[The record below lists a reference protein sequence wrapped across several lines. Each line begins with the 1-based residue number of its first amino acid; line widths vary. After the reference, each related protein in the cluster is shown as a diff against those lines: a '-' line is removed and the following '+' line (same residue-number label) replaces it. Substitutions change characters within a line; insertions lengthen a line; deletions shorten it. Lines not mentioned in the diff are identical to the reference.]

1 MKKYIYLFFLLSLC
15 PLSARAADDNPIAKQ
30 LFNVTSGDLK
40 LSFMVGTDGRLYQL
54 AFGDASK
61 EAVVP
66 AKMPSREWEFL
77 PPYGNGVLTEPALQA
92 THVDGNTSTE
102 LLYTNHKTEQLGDG
116 IAQTVIS
123 LKDPA
128 YPFSVDIYI
137 KCYESTSMMEIWN
150 TITHNEKGMV
160 TLYRY
165 ASASPLLKAKKYRL
179 TQFIGNY
186 KREATLAEEELT
198 TGIKILDS
206 KLGIRANQMRIPSF
220 LLSLNGEADE
230 NKGEVLAGSLKWAGS
245 FQLAFEVDWNNNLRV
260 LTGINPVGSQ
270 YYLERGG
277 TFITPAILYAY
288 SKQGKGDISR
298 KFHRWARAYGIRDA
312 EKDRPVLLN
321 NWEATHCAFDE
332 ERLKGLF
339 DGARQIGAELFLLD
353 DGWFGNGAYSRDDD
367 KHGLGDWEVS
377 TKKLPRGLS
386 YIAKEALKRKVGFGI
401 WLEPEMVN
409 PQSELYNKH
418 PEWII
423 TQQKREPIL
432 GRHQEILDLTRPEVQ
447 QYEWEVIDKTLR
459 PNPDISYVKWDC
471 NRYVT
476 QPGSTYLQPDK
487 QSHLLIDYNWAL
499 YRLMDRFAKGFPDVM
514 AMLCAGGSGR
524 VDYGSMQYF
533 HSFWP
538 SDNTDPLG
546 RIKIQ
551 WGFSHFFPAS
561 TISAHVTRMGKR
573 HLKMAIDVALSGSF
587 GIDLALDKAT
597 PEEREQLAA
606 AVKLYKES
614 IRPLVMQGDLYRLV
628 SPYEQP
634 VASLSYVSE
643 DKERAVV
650 YIYQTEDGNVP
661 AILLNGLDANKRYR
675 ITEVNLPKGQGLP
688 GRGSALR
695 MALSRFAAHGK
706 LFTGAELMT
715 AGIANPLSNQFE
727 SAVILLTVEN

>member
-1 MKKYIYLFFLLSLC
+1 
-15 PLSARAADDNPIAKQ
+15 
-30 LFNVTSGDLK
+30 
-40 LSFMVGTDGRLYQL
+40 
-54 AFGDASK
+54 
-61 EAVVP
+61 
-66 AKMPSREWEFL
+66 
-77 PPYGNGVLTEPALQA
+77 
-92 THVDGNTSTE
+92 
-102 LLYTNHKTEQLGDG
+102 
-116 IAQTVIS
+116 
-123 LKDPA
+123 
-128 YPFSVDIYI
+128 
-137 KCYESTSMMEIWN
+137 MMEIWN
-150 TITHNEKGMV
+150 TITHNEKGVV

-165 ASASPLLKAKKYRL
+165 ASASPLLKAKRYRL

-198 TGIKILDS
+198 TGIKVLDS

-220 LLSLNGEADE
+220 LL
-230 NKGEVLAGSLKWAGS
+230 SLKWAGS

-270 YYLERGG
+270 YYLEQGD
-277 TFITPAILYAY
+277 TFVTPAILYAY

-321 NWEATHCAFDE
+321 NWEATHCTFDE

-339 DGARQIGAELFLLD
+339 EGARQVGAELFLLD
-353 DGWFGNGAYSRDDD
+353 DGWFGNGPYSRDDD

-476 QPGSTYLQPDK
+476 QPGSTYLPADR
-487 QSHLLIDYNWAL
+487 QSHLLIDYNRAL
-499 YRLMDRFAKGFPDVM
+499 YRLMDRFAKGFPEVM

-546 RIKIQ
+546 RIRIQ

-597 PEEREQLAA
+597 PEEREQLAD

-614 IRPLVMQGDLYRLV
+614 IRPLVMRGDLYRLI

-643 DKERAVV
+643 DKARAVV

-661 AILLNGLDANKRYR
+661 AIVLNGLDARKCYR
-675 ITEVNLPKGQGLP
+675 ITEVSLPKGQT
-688 GRGSALR
+688 
-695 MALSRFAAHGK
+695 SRFAGNGK
-706 LFTGAELMT
+706 VFTGAELMT
-715 AGIANPLSNQFE
+715 AGIANPLGNQFE
-727 SAVILLTVEN
+727 SAVILLTADN

>member
-1 MKKYIYLFFLLSLC
+1 MKKYLCLFFLFSLC
-15 PLSARAADDNPIAKQ
+15 SPFTRAADDNPIAGQ

-61 EAVVP
+61 EAAVP

-92 THVDGNTSTE
+92 THADGNTSTE
-102 LLYTNHKTEQLGDG
+102 LLYTNHKTERLGDG
-116 IAQTVIS
+116 ITQTVIS

-128 YPFSVDIYI
+128 YPFSVDIHI
-137 KCYESTSMMEIWN
+137 KCYESVGMMEIWN
-150 TITHNEKGMV
+150 TITHNEKGVV

-165 ASASPLLKAKKYRL
+165 ASASPLLKAKRYRL

-186 KREATLAEEELT
+186 KREATLAKEELT
-198 TGIKILDS
+198 TGIKVLDS

-220 LLSLNGEADE
+220 LLSLNGEAGE
-230 NKGEVLAGSLKWAGS
+230 NEGEVLGGSLKWAGS

-270 YYLERGG
+270 YYLEQGD
-277 TFITPAILYAY
+277 TFVTPAILYAY

-321 NWEATHCAFDE
+321 NWEATHCTFDE

-339 DGARQIGAELFLLD
+339 EGARQVGAELFLLD
-353 DGWFGNGAYSRDDD
+353 DGWFGNGPYSRDDD

-476 QPGSTYLQPDK
+476 QPGSTYLPADR
-487 QSHLLIDYNWAL
+487 QSHLLIDYNRAL
-499 YRLMDRFAKGFPDVM
+499 YRLMDRFAKGFPEVM

-546 RIKIQ
+546 RIRIQ

-597 PEEREQLAA
+597 PEEREQLAD

-614 IRPLVMQGDLYRLV
+614 IRPLVMRGDLYRLV
-628 SPYEQP
+628 SPYERP

-661 AILLNGLDANKRYR
+661 AIVLNGLDARKRYR
-675 ITEVNLPKGQGLP
+675 ITEVSLPKGQT
-688 GRGSALR
+688 
-695 MALSRFAAHGK
+695 SRFAGNGK
-706 LFTGAELMT
+706 VFTGAELMT
-715 AGIANPLSNQFE
+715 AGIANPLGNQFE
-727 SAVILLTVEN
+727 SAVILLTADN

>member
-1 MKKYIYLFFLLSLC
+1 MKKYLCLFFLFSLC
-15 PLSARAADDNPIAKQ
+15 SPFTRAADDNPIAGQ

-61 EAVVP
+61 EAAVP

-92 THVDGNTSTE
+92 THADGNTSTE
-102 LLYTNHKTEQLGDG
+102 LLYTNHKTERLGDG
-116 IAQTVIS
+116 ITQTVIS
-123 LKDPA
+123 LKDPV
-128 YPFSVDIYI
+128 YPFSVDIHI
-137 KCYESTSMMEIWN
+137 KCYESVGMMEIWN
-150 TITHNEKGMV
+150 TITHNEKGVV

-165 ASASPLLKAKKYRL
+165 ASASPLLKAKRYRL

-198 TGIKILDS
+198 TGIKVLDS

-220 LLSLNGEADE
+220 LLSLNGEAGE
-230 NKGEVLAGSLKWAGS
+230 NEGEVLGGSLKWAGS
-245 FQLAFEVDWNNNLRV
+245 FQFAFEVDWNNNLRV

-270 YYLERGG
+270 YYLEQGD
-277 TFITPAILYAY
+277 TFVTPAILYAY

-321 NWEATHCAFDE
+321 NWEATHCIFDE

-339 DGARQIGAELFLLD
+339 EGARQVGAELFLLD
-353 DGWFGNGAYSRDDD
+353 DGWFGNGPYSRDDD

-423 TQQKREPIL
+423 PQQKREPIL

-476 QPGSTYLQPDK
+476 QPGSAYLPADR
-487 QSHLLIDYNWAL
+487 QSHLLIDYNRAL
-499 YRLMDRFAKGFPDVM
+499 YRLMDRFAKGFPEVM

-546 RIKIQ
+546 RIRIQ

-597 PEEREQLAA
+597 PEEREQLAD

-614 IRPLVMQGDLYRLV
+614 IRPLVMRGDLYRLV
-628 SPYEQP
+628 SPYERP

-661 AILLNGLDANKRYR
+661 AIVLNGLDARKRYR
-675 ITEVNLPKGQGLP
+675 ITEVSLPKGQT
-688 GRGSALR
+688 
-695 MALSRFAAHGK
+695 SRFAGNGK
-706 LFTGAELMT
+706 VFTGAELMT
-715 AGIANPLSNQFE
+715 AGIANPLGNQFE
-727 SAVILLTVEN
+727 SAVILLTADN